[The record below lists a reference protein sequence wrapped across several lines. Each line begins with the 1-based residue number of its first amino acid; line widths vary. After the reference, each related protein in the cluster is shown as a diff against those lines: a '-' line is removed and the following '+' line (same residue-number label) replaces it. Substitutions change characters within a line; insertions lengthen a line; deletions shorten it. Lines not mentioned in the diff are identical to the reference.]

1 MPQKN
6 KNEDGLRRTIND
18 VEITD
23 PLVLECGETLTKH
36 EIIYE
41 TYGELNE

>member
-6 KNEDGLRRTIND
+6 KNEDGLKRTIND

-23 PLVLECGETLTKH
+23 PLVFRVWGNPHKT
-36 EIIYE
+36 
-41 TYGELNE
+41 

>member
-6 KNEDGLRRTIND
+6 KNEDGLKRTINN

-23 PLVLECGETLTKH
+23 PLVLECGKPHKT
-36 EIIYE
+36 
-41 TYGELNE
+41 